1 MCIQF
6 ENPALISADPLK
18 NSISIKQS
26 VIPYGNF
33 RVLRTAE
40 GTVDKNLELTQI
52 SKQFLVLKGEM
63 GIKHDVSCF
72 FR

>member
-1 MCIQF
+1 MCSQF

-18 NSISIKQS
+18 NSLSIKQS

-33 RVLRTAE
+33 CILCTTERTI
-40 GTVDKNLELTQI
+40 DKNFELTQI
-52 SKQFLVLKGEM
+52 SKQFLILKGKM
-63 GIKHDVSCF
+63 GIKPAVSCF

>member
-33 RVLRTAE
+33 RVLRKAE
-40 GTVDKNLELTQI
+40 GTVDKNFELTQI

-63 GIKHDVSCF
+63 GIKQDVSCL